1 MVNMKAY
8 FEKVAGMGHWNN
20 EKVRRL
26 FPSVA
31 WGALC
36 LALVAVSLYVWGKYD
51 AYRLKCEIGVLSDS
65 VDDLHVTLFSV
76 YVVVASAFLALSLA
90 FCGDSLR
97 KLRRARAA
105 DAAAD
110 VRDESTASA
119 LARLD
124 AALNDLHVDVSGNL
138 VSYQGR
144 SWGVSPRVVS
154 FLDILVRKPGH
165 AISLEELNAVFGKEY
180 YDGTESSRSKI
191 RNLKSVTRKELQ
203 ETPFDIVRDASGNIY
218 RLVLRGE

>member
-1 MVNMKAY
+1 
-8 FEKVAGMGHWNN
+8 MGHWNN
-20 EKVRRL
+20 EKVRCL

-36 LALVAVSLYVWGKYD
+36 LALVVVSLYVWGEYD

-124 AALNDLHVDVSGNL
+124 AALNDLHVDVS
-138 VSYQGR
+138 VA
-144 SWGVSPRVVS
+144 GVFPLAWCLFWTFWSESPVMPSLWKNSTRCS
-154 FLDILVRKPGH
+154 AKNITTGLKAAVR
-165 AISLEELNAVFGKEY
+165 
-180 YDGTESSRSKI
+180 R
-191 RNLKSVTRKELQ
+191 
-203 ETPFDIVRDASGNIY
+203 
-218 RLVLRGE
+218 